1 MREKN
6 DMKKIYE
13 NPKLQLLAVETAD
26 VITTS
31 AGAFNVSTNPHSMAD
46 LSLDFT
52 ITW

>member
-1 MREKN
+1 MREMN

-13 NPKLQLLAVETAD
+13 NPKLQLLAVETVD

-31 AGAFNVSTNPHSMAD
+31 TGAFNVSANPHSIDD
-46 LSLDFT
+46 LSQDLT